1 MGLTSALLSARSGI
15 LGAQAAIDVVS
26 RNIAGASTE
35 GYTRKIHNQS
45 TLGVGGTG
53 QGIKIEEV
61 TRQVTAGL
69 QKETREQG
77 AVVEEL
83 AIIDDFLGR
92 LEQQFGRPDDQASLS
107 AKLTDLKEAFQALST
122 TPEDVSTQID
132 VVTAAQALARS
143 FNELNNQI
151 QSLRAEADAR
161 INDQV
166 TEVNTAMANIDSLNA
181 EIGQRQSL
189 GQSTADLRDKRDQL
203 LLEVNEKLSISS
215 FERPDGEISVFAPGG
230 NLMLDDTRLA
240 LSFSTTNTYTA
251 ATTGQAI
258 QINTGATN
266 VSISTAISSGD
277 GSLAGLL
284 RIRDTILPT
293 IQRGLDDLAFEI
305 ATNLGTVTVN
315 GTAETVNLFTDAAG
329 LTPPGAFT
337 AGFAGTI
344 QVRTAITNNPTL
356 IADPQVA
363 GGFTP
368 TGPADPAIP
377 LAIVGVFE
385 AQQALSLAP
394 AINNTME
401 GFFSNLIGTVAN
413 QKADFESQLTFQTNF
428 RDALKDRFNDESA
441 VNTDEELSELIR
453 LEAAF
458 AASARVL
465 TTVQRAVDDL
475 VNAI

>member
-1 MGLTSALLSARSGI
+1 MGLTSALISARSGI

-45 TLGVGGTG
+45 TRVVSGTG
-53 QGIKIEEV
+53 QGIQVEEV
-61 TRQVTAGL
+61 TRQVTEGL
-69 QKETREQG
+69 QRETRQQS

-83 AIIDDFLGR
+83 EVIDDFLGR
-92 LEQQFGRPDDQASLS
+92 LEQQFGRPDDQSSIS
-107 AKLTDLKEAFQALST
+107 AKLTDLKDAFQALAT

-132 VVTAAQALARS
+132 VVVAAQALARS
-143 FNELNNQI
+143 FNDLNNLI
-151 QSLRAEADAR
+151 QNLREEADAR
-161 INDQV
+161 IQDQV
-166 TEVNTAMANIDSLNA
+166 TEINTAMANIDALNK
-181 EIGQRQSL
+181 EIGQQKSL
-189 GQSTADLRDKRDQL
+189 GQSTADLRDKRDL
-203 LLEVNEKLSISS
+203 LLLQVNEKLSISS

-240 LSFSTTNTYTA
+240 LSFSSTSTYTA
-251 ATTGQAI
+251 ATTGQPV
-258 QINTGATN
+258 QISTGAAN
-266 VSISTAISSGD
+266 VSISAAISAGD

-284 RIRDTILPT
+284 RIRDTILPN
-293 IQRGLDDLAFEI
+293 IQRGLDDLAFEV

-315 GTAETVNLFTDAAG
+315 GTPETVNLFTDSGG

-337 AGFAGTI
+337 PGFAGTI
-344 QVRTAITNNPTL
+344 QVRTAITTTPTL

-368 TGPADPAIP
+368 AGPGDPAIP

-465 TTVQRAVDDL
+465 QTVQRAVDEL
-475 VNAI
+475 MQTI